1 VAKLKAKT
9 RNALP
14 GKDFAGP
21 DRSYPVE
28 DASHARNAL
37 ARVSN
42 KSPALKSK
50 VDAKVRRRHP
60 GHCDGVDHLPKN
72 RAALWI

>member
-1 VAKLKAKT
+1 MGKLSSKA

-21 DRSYPVE
+21 KRSFPIP
-28 DASHARNAL
+28 DKSHARNAL

-42 KSPALKSK
+42 KSPAVK
-50 VDAKVRRRHP
+50 AEVRGAVSRKYP
-60 GHCDGVDHLPKN
+60 GLVN
-72 RAALWI
+72 RSRGK